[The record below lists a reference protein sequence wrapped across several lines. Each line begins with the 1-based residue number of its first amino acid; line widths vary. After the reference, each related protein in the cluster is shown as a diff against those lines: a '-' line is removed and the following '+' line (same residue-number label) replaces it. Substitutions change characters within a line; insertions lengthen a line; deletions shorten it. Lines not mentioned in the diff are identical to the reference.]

1 MLVEAPSGFVPT
13 DLPTGSILH
22 AAVTS
27 VARCNEVT
35 PQAVLARLEAGDK
48 AIHSSFRYWLAKH
61 VATYLGA
68 LDVVFRAFYVYG
80 SAIGFEANPA
90 SDIDV
95 IVVVD
100 RACDEVKNLIRQVD
114 LALTT
119 AYRRLLGFS
128 QDPKSLLDIGMVER
142 TRQAELRTDR
152 DGVCCGLHTRPICLW
167 RSDPG
172 SNGGS
177 LAGSPRQ
184 SNAPLRGRVSPR

>member
-13 DLPTGSILH
+13 DLPTTRILH

-27 VARCNEVT
+27 VARCNGIT
-35 PQAVLARLEAGDK
+35 PKAALARLEAGDR
-48 AIHSSFRYWLAKH
+48 ASHSTFRYWVAKY
-61 VATYLGA
+61 VASYLGE

-80 SAIGFEANPA
+80 SAIGCEANPA

-95 IVVVD
+95 IVIVD
-100 RACDEVKNLIRQVD
+100 RACDEVKNLVRQVN

-119 AYRRLLGFS
+119 GFRRLLGFPR
-128 QDPKSLLDIGMVER
+128 DPTSLLDICIHER
-142 TRQAELRTDR
+142 SRQAERCTDDEGLCR
-152 DGVCCGLHTRPICLW
+152 GLHTRPICLW

-177 LAGSPRQ
+177 LSGSPRQ
-184 SNAPLRGRVSPR
+184 SHTCRQGMISPH